1 VSNNSIYFFAE
12 QQIDFAIWS
21 TLADIIR
28 KEKPGCHLELIY
40 SLRDRSKNYS
50 FSHFLSAFD
59 NIHVVEHV
67 SYYKRGIWRKGLTLR
82 TFLFAVR
89 NNFPSAYRVLRELK
103 KINFSPDSIAF
114 INNGTSTNQAL
125 FLRRVKFDPN
135 VTSILFLSPDCVKD
149 NSNNEDYVPYPNR
162 SAYINL
168 HLYFFGTAP
177 LDVFWIRTPD
187 NIRTNYR
194 EFHFRRDPADYVFQ
208 LSYPM
213 RYKDKKENQILIPLI
228 KSNNELTE
236 HGISTTVFVG
246 QPHYW
251 IEGFPR
257 LTQEQFY
264 LRLNQIISLVKEK
277 HSSQRLL
284 YKRHPGESDEKFT
297 KIDMSGFE
305 IESSVSSEALFFND
319 SSIATV
325 YAFSSNSVQVA
336 ASFGITSYYIYNL
349 FDANNLGVPETI
361 QRHWNSRWCS
371 EAHPEMNIR
380 SIDDWMNGKNDY
392 EPQDLEKKIYSST
405 VKVLKE
411 VGALEALSERN

>member
-1 VSNNSIYFFAE
+1 MSNNSIYFFAE
-12 QQIDFAIWS
+12 QEIDFAIWS

-28 KEKPGCHLELIY
+28 NKKPDYRFELIC
-40 SLRDRSKNYS
+40 SARDRSKDYDI
-50 FSHFLSAFD
+50 SHFLSFFD
-59 NIHVVEHV
+59 KIYEVDNV
-67 SYYKRGIWRKGLTLR
+67 SYFKYGIWRRGLTLR

-89 NNFPSAYRVLRELK
+89 NIFPSAYRVLRELK
-103 KINFSPDSIAF
+103 KINFSPNSIAF
-114 INNGTSTNQAL
+114 INKGISTNQAL

-135 VTSILFLSPDCVKD
+135 VKSVLFLSPDCVKN
-149 NSNNEDYVPYPNR
+149 NSNNNDYVYHPNR

-208 LSYPM
+208 PSYPM

-236 HGISTTVFVG
+236 HEISTTVFIG

-251 IEGFPR
+251 IGGFPR
-257 LTQEQFY
+257 LTQEKFY
-264 LRLNQIISLVKEK
+264 LKLNEIISLVKEK

-284 YKRHPGESDEKFT
+284 YKRHPGESDEIFT
-297 KIDMSGFE
+297 KIDTSGFE

-325 YAFSSNSVQVA
+325 YAFSSNSIQIA
-336 ASFGITSYYIYNL
+336 ACLGIPSYYLYNL
-349 FDANNLGVPETI
+349 FDAGYLGVPQTI
-361 QRHWNSRWCS
+361 QRHWQSRWCS
-371 EAHPEMNIR
+371 EIHPEMNIR

-392 EPQDLEKKIYSST
+392 EPQDMKGKIYRST
-405 VKVLKE
+405 VRMLEE
-411 VGALEALSERN
+411 VGMI